1 MKTMN
6 TMNNVLNNRET
17 TLKERVM
24 TGNVTLDNLQAL
36 EGIDFAKCETPI
48 QVMQKIYNAES
59 LVGAVTVVVGN
70 FCNVDVTTDE
80 GMKQFK
86 DKLVQLKERQRHTG
100 YGDSIWVDGVN
111 VFRGYHFT
119 TGHFYC
125 YYVVTNAEMKAIED
139 KIAKMSKSKMTEE
152 DAKALQSDLTP
163 ILRAWQESSIDCTK
177 DKTKKFNYDFRKFFK
192 KIDVVSTFCKKH
204 ADEIVMNSKTVYKDA
219 DKNQFKITL
228 PSDNNEEVAKD
239 LVGDVTEE
247 IRKAAEEFYN
257 GDVLT
262 LLKYSDME
270 AYKPFVGY
278 AREHKE
284 LAMFIKDIYQ
294 LCYNSLNDKFAK
306 LTKEDY
312 ELLRDVI
319 YNKAV
324 YELHMEKDDVI
335 KVAIDTAM
343 VTVKETKE
351 HGIVV
356 GNSDVNAFRQYP
368 VKNIFVKEYHVA
380 LSNKPYMETIAT
392 EEDILVLERNIK
404 DKEEIEFTNGV
415 SADGKIEILSN
426 FTGIATECNGVLV
439 APADLYAFKEVR
451 AMLVHKTFDET
462 ATPKQMIYDVE
473 GKYLTNLIDTLNFS
487 NIRVTGKNCNVLRND
502 GHLIGVFRS
511 AAVTAFGANEYIA
524 IKDVKSFV
532 PRNGSQKY
540 FLIIAE

>member
-1 MKTMN
+1 MKSMKN
-6 TMNNVLNNRET
+6 IKANREEA
-17 TLKERVM
+17 LKQNLM

-36 EGIDFAKCETPI
+36 KGIDFEKCETPI

-70 FCNVDVTTDE
+70 FCNVDVTTE
-80 GMKQFK
+80 TGMKLFK
-86 DKLVQLKERQRHTG
+86 DKLVQLKERQKHVG
-100 YGDSIWVDGVN
+100 YGESIWVDGVN
-111 VFRGYHFT
+111 VFRGYHFS

-139 KIAKMSKSKMTEE
+139 KIAKMSKSQMTVA
-152 DAKALQSDLTP
+152 DAKALQNDLTP

-177 DKTKKFNYDFRKFFK
+177 DKSKKFNYDFRKFFK
-192 KIDVVSTFCKKH
+192 KIDVVSTYCKKH
-204 ADEIVMNSKTVYKDA
+204 ADQIVMNSKTVYKDA
-219 DKNQFKITL
+219 NKNQFKITL

-247 IRKAAEEFYN
+247 IRTAAEEFYN
-257 GDVLT
+257 GDVLD
-262 LLKYSDME
+262 LLKYADME
-270 AYKPFVGY
+270 AYKPFVGF

-294 LCYNSLNDKFAK
+294 LCYNSLNDKEAK
-306 LTKEDY
+306 LSADDY
-312 ELLRDVI
+312 ALLRNVI
-319 YNKAV
+319 YTKAFD
-324 YELHMEKDDVI
+324 LGMEFADVV

-368 VKNIFVKEYHVA
+368 VKNIFPKEYHVA

-439 APADLYAFKEVR
+439 APADLYAFEETR
-451 AMLVHKTFDET
+451 AMLVHKTFDEA
-462 ATPKQMIYDVE
+462 ATPKQMIYDTE
-473 GKYLTNLIDTLNFS
+473 GKYLTKLIDTLNFS
-487 NIRVTGKNCNVLRND
+487 NIRVTGKACNALRND
-502 GHLIGVFRS
+502 GHLIGVFRGT
-511 AAVTAFGANEYIA
+511 VAFGANEYIT
-524 IKDVKSFV
+524 IEDVKAFT

-540 FLIIAE
+540 FLIITK

>member
-1 MKTMN
+1 MKSMN
-6 TMNNVLNNRET
+6 SMKNVKANREA

-24 TGNVTLDNLQAL
+24 TGEITLDNLQAL
-36 EGIDFAKCETPI
+36 KGIDFEKCETPI

-70 FCNVDVTTDE
+70 FCNVDVTTE
-80 GMKQFK
+80 TGMKLFK
-86 DKLVQLKERQRHTG
+86 DKLVQLKERQKHVG
-100 YGDSIWVDGVN
+100 YGESIWVDGVN
-111 VFRGYHFT
+111 VFRGYHFS

-139 KIAKMSKSKMTEE
+139 KIAKMSKSKMTVD
-152 DAKALQSDLTP
+152 DAKALQNDLTP

-177 DKTKKFNYDFRKFFK
+177 DKSKKFNYDFRKFFK
-192 KIDVVSTFCKKH
+192 KIDVVSTYCKKH
-204 ADEIVMNSKTVYKDA
+204 ADQIVMNSKTVYKDA
-219 DKNQFKITL
+219 NKNQFKITL

-247 IRKAAEEFYN
+247 IRTAAEEFYN
-257 GDVLT
+257 DDVLD
-262 LLKYSDME
+262 LLKYADME
-270 AYKPFVGY
+270 AYKPFVGF

-294 LCYNSLNDKFAK
+294 LCYNSLNDKEAK
-306 LTKEDY
+306 LSADDY
-312 ELLRDVI
+312 ALLRNVI
-319 YNKAV
+319 YTKAFD
-324 YELHMEKDDVI
+324 LGMEFADVV

-368 VKNIFVKEYHVA
+368 VKNIFPKEYHVA

-439 APADLYAFKEVR
+439 APADLYAFEETR
-451 AMLVHKTFDET
+451 AMLVHKTFDEA
-462 ATPKQMIYDVE
+462 ATPKQMIYDTE
-473 GKYLTNLIDTLNFS
+473 GKYLTKLIDTLNFS
-487 NIRVTGKNCNVLRND
+487 NIRVTGKACNALRND
-502 GHLIGVFRS
+502 GHLIGVFRGT
-511 AAVTAFGANEYIA
+511 VAFGANEYIT
-524 IKDVKSFV
+524 IEDVKAFT

-540 FLIIAE
+540 FLIITK

>member
-1 MKTMN
+1 MK
-6 TMNNVLNNRET
+6 NVKANRET

-24 TGNVTLDNLQAL
+24 TGEITLDNLQAL
-36 EGIDFAKCETPI
+36 KGIDFSKCENPI

-86 DKLVQLKERQRHTG
+86 DKLVQLKEQQRHVE

-111 VFRGYHFT
+111 VFRGYHFS

-139 KIAKMSKSKMTEE
+139 KIAKMSKSKMTVA
-152 DAKALQSDLTP
+152 DALALQSDLTP
-163 ILRAWQESSIDCTK
+163 ILRAWQESSIDVTK

-228 PSDNNEEVAKD
+228 PSDNNEEVCKD

-247 IRKAAEEFYN
+247 IRTAAEEFYN
-257 GDVLT
+257 GDVLD
-262 LLKYSDME
+262 LLKYADME

-284 LAMFIKDIYQ
+284 LAIFIKDIYQ
-294 LCYNSLNDKFAK
+294 LCYNSLNDKTAK
-306 LTKEDY
+306 LTKDDY
-312 ELLRDVI
+312 ALLRNVI
-319 YNKAV
+319 YTKAFD
-324 YELHMEKDDVI
+324 LGMEFADVV
-335 KVAIDTAM
+335 KVAIDVAM
-343 VTVKETKE
+343 TTVKETKE
-351 HGIVV
+351 GIVV
-356 GNSDVNAFRQYP
+356 GNSDVTAFRQYP

-439 APADLYAFKEVR
+439 APADLYAFEEVR
-451 AMLVHKTFDET
+451 AMLVHKTFDEA

-473 GKYLTNLIDTLNFS
+473 GKYLTKLIDTLNFS
-487 NIRVTGKNCNVLRND
+487 NIRVTGKACNALRND
-502 GHLIGVFRS
+502 GHLIAVFRGS
-511 AAVTAFGANEYIA
+511 VAFGSNEYIT
-524 IKDVKSFV
+524 IEDVKSFV

-540 FLIIAE
+540 FLIIAK

>member
-1 MKTMN
+1 MKSMKN
-6 TMNNVLNNRET
+6 IKANREEA
-17 TLKERVM
+17 LKQNLM

-36 EGIDFAKCETPI
+36 KGIDFEKCETPI

-70 FCNVDVTTDE
+70 FCNVDVTTE
-80 GMKQFK
+80 TGMKLFK
-86 DKLVQLKERQRHTG
+86 DKLVQLKERQKHVG
-100 YGDSIWVDGVN
+100 YGESIWVDGVN
-111 VFRGYHFT
+111 VFRGYHFS

-139 KIAKMSKSKMTEE
+139 KIAKMSKSQMTVA
-152 DAKALQSDLTP
+152 DAKALQNDLTP

-177 DKTKKFNYDFRKFFK
+177 DKSKKFNYDFRKFFK
-192 KIDVVSTFCKKH
+192 KIDVVSTYCKKH
-204 ADEIVMNSKTVYKDA
+204 ADQIVMNSKTVYKDA
-219 DKNQFKITL
+219 NKNQFKITL

-247 IRKAAEEFYN
+247 IRTAAEEFYN
-257 GDVLT
+257 GDVLD
-262 LLKYSDME
+262 LLKYADME
-270 AYKPFVGY
+270 AYKPFVGF

-294 LCYNSLNDKFAK
+294 LCYNSLNDKEAK
-306 LTKEDY
+306 LSADDY
-312 ELLRDVI
+312 ALLRNVI
-319 YNKAV
+319 YTKAFD
-324 YELHMEKDDVI
+324 LGMEFDDVV

-351 HGIVV
+351 LGIVV

-368 VKNIFVKEYHVA
+368 VKNIFPKEYHVA

-439 APADLYAFKEVR
+439 APADLYAFEETR
-451 AMLVHKTFDET
+451 AMLVHKTFDEA
-462 ATPKQMIYDVE
+462 ATPKQMIYDTE
-473 GKYLTNLIDTLNFS
+473 GKYLTKLIDTLNFS
-487 NIRVTGKNCNVLRND
+487 NIRVTGKACNALRND
-502 GHLIGVFRS
+502 GHLIGVFRGT
-511 AAVTAFGANEYIA
+511 VVFGANEYIT
-524 IKDVKSFV
+524 IEDVKAFT

-540 FLIIAE
+540 FLIITK

>member
-1 MKTMN
+1 MKSMKN
-6 TMNNVLNNRET
+6 IKANREEA
-17 TLKERVM
+17 LKQNLM

-36 EGIDFAKCETPI
+36 KGIDFEKCETPI

-70 FCNVDVTTDE
+70 FCNVDVTTE
-80 GMKQFK
+80 TGMKLFK
-86 DKLVQLKERQRHTG
+86 DKLVQLKERQKHVG
-100 YGDSIWVDGVN
+100 YGESIWVDGVN
-111 VFRGYHFT
+111 VFRGYHFS

-139 KIAKMSKSKMTEE
+139 KIAKMSKSQMTVA
-152 DAKALQSDLTP
+152 DAKALQNDLTP

-177 DKTKKFNYDFRKFFK
+177 DKSKKFNYDFRKFFK
-192 KIDVVSTFCKKH
+192 KIDVVSTYCKKH
-204 ADEIVMNSKTVYKDA
+204 ADQIAMNSKTVYKDA
-219 DKNQFKITL
+219 NKNQFKITL

-247 IRKAAEEFYN
+247 IRTAAEEFYN
-257 GDVLT
+257 GDVLD
-262 LLKYSDME
+262 LLKYADME
-270 AYKPFVGY
+270 AYKPFVGF

-294 LCYNSLNDKFAK
+294 LCYNSLNDKEAK
-306 LTKEDY
+306 LSADDY
-312 ELLRDVI
+312 ALLRNVI
-319 YNKAV
+319 YTKAFD
-324 YELHMEKDDVI
+324 LGMEFDDVV

-351 HGIVV
+351 LGIVV

-368 VKNIFVKEYHVA
+368 VKNIFPKEYHVA

-439 APADLYAFKEVR
+439 APADLYAFEETR
-451 AMLVHKTFDET
+451 AMLVHKTFDEA
-462 ATPKQMIYDVE
+462 ATPKQMIYDTE
-473 GKYLTNLIDTLNFS
+473 GKYLTKLIDTLNFS
-487 NIRVTGKNCNVLRND
+487 NIRVTGKACNALRND
-502 GHLIGVFRS
+502 GHLIGVFRGT
-511 AAVTAFGANEYIA
+511 VVFGANEYIT
-524 IKDVKSFV
+524 IEDVKAFT

-540 FLIIAE
+540 FLIITK

>member
-1 MKTMN
+1 MKSMN
-6 TMNNVLNNRET
+6 SMKNVKANREA
-17 TLKERVM
+17 TLKDRVM
-24 TGNVTLDNLQAL
+24 SGEITLDNLQAL
-36 EGIDFAKCETPI
+36 KGIDFSKCENPI

-86 DKLVQLKERQRHTG
+86 DKLVQLKEKQRHTE
-100 YGDSIWVDGVN
+100 YGESIWVDGVN
-111 VFRGYHFT
+111 VFRGYHFI

-139 KIAKMSKSKMTEE
+139 KIAKMSKSKMTVD
-152 DAKALQSDLTP
+152 DALALQSDLTP
-163 ILRAWQESSIDCTK
+163 ILRAWQESSIDVTK
-177 DKTKKFNYDFRKFFK
+177 DKNKKFNYDFRKFFK
-192 KIDVVSTFCKKH
+192 KIDVISTYCKKH
-204 ADEIVMNSKTVYKDA
+204 ADQIVMNSKTVYKDA

-228 PSDNNEEVAKD
+228 PSDNNEEVCKD

-247 IRKAAEEFYN
+247 IRTAAEEFYN
-257 GDVLT
+257 GDVLD
-262 LLKYSDME
+262 LLKYADME
-270 AYKPFVGY
+270 AYKPFVGF

-284 LAMFIKDIYQ
+284 LAIFIKDIYQ
-294 LCYNSLNDKFAK
+294 LCYNSLNDKTAK
-306 LTKEDY
+306 LTKDDY
-312 ELLRDVI
+312 ALLRNVI
-319 YNKAV
+319 YTKAFD
-324 YELHMEKDDVI
+324 LGMEFEDVV
-335 KVAIDTAM
+335 KVAIDVAM
-343 VTVKETKE
+343 TTVKETKE
-351 HGIVV
+351 GIVV

-439 APADLYAFKEVR
+439 APADLYAFEEVR
-451 AMLVHKTFDET
+451 AMLVHKTFDEA

-473 GKYLTNLIDTLNFS
+473 GKYLTKLIDTLNFS
-487 NIRVTGKNCNVLRND
+487 NIRVTGKACNALRND
-502 GHLIGVFRS
+502 GHLIAVFRGT
-511 AAVTAFGANEYIA
+511 VAFSANEYIT
-524 IKDVKSFV
+524 IEDVKSFV

-540 FLIIAE
+540 FLIITK

>member
-1 MKTMN
+1 MKSMN
-6 TMNNVLNNRET
+6 SMKNVKANREA

-24 TGNVTLDNLQAL
+24 TGEITLDNLQAL
-36 EGIDFAKCETPI
+36 KGIDFEKCETPI

-70 FCNVDVTTDE
+70 FCNVDVTTE
-80 GMKQFK
+80 TGMKLFK
-86 DKLVQLKERQRHTG
+86 DKLVQLKERQKHVG
-100 YGDSIWVDGVN
+100 YGESIWVDGVN
-111 VFRGYHFT
+111 VFRGYHFS

-139 KIAKMSKSKMTEE
+139 KIAKMSKSKMTVD
-152 DAKALQSDLTP
+152 DAKALQNDLTP

-177 DKTKKFNYDFRKFFK
+177 DKSKKFNYDFRKFFK
-192 KIDVVSTFCKKH
+192 KIDVVSTYCKKH
-204 ADEIVMNSKTVYKDA
+204 ADQIVMNSKTVYKDA
-219 DKNQFKITL
+219 NKNQFKITL

-247 IRKAAEEFYN
+247 IRTAAEEFYN
-257 GDVLT
+257 DDVLD
-262 LLKYSDME
+262 LLKYADME
-270 AYKPFVGY
+270 AYKPFVGF

-294 LCYNSLNDKFAK
+294 LCYNSLNDKEAK
-306 LTKEDY
+306 LSADDY
-312 ELLRDVI
+312 ALLRNVI
-319 YNKAV
+319 YTKAFD
-324 YELHMEKDDVI
+324 LGMEFADVV

-351 HGIVV
+351 LGIVV

-368 VKNIFVKEYHVA
+368 VKNIFPKEYHVA

-439 APADLYAFKEVR
+439 APADLYAFEETR
-451 AMLVHKTFDET
+451 AMLVHKTFDEA
-462 ATPKQMIYDVE
+462 ATPKQMIYDTE
-473 GKYLTNLIDTLNFS
+473 GKYLTKLIDTLNFS
-487 NIRVTGKNCNVLRND
+487 NIRVTGKACNALRND
-502 GHLIGVFRS
+502 GHLIGVFRGT
-511 AAVTAFGANEYIA
+511 VAFGANEYIT
-524 IKDVKSFV
+524 IEDVKAFT

-540 FLIIAE
+540 FLIITK

>member
-6 TMNNVLNNRET
+6 TMKSMKNVKANRET

-24 TGNVTLDNLQAL
+24 TGEITLDNLQAL
-36 EGIDFAKCETPI
+36 TGIDFSKCENPI

-86 DKLVQLKERQRHTG
+86 DKLVQLKEQQKHVG

-139 KIAKMSKSKMTEE
+139 KIAKMSKSKMTVA
-152 DAKALQSDLTP
+152 DALALQSDLTP
-163 ILRAWQESSIDCTK
+163 ILRAWQESSIDVTK

-228 PSDNNEEVAKD
+228 PSDNNEEVCKD

-257 GDVLT
+257 GDVLD
-262 LLKYSDME
+262 LLKYADME

-278 AREHKE
+278 ARENKE
-284 LAMFIKDIYQ
+284 LAIFIKDIYQ
-294 LCYNSLNDKFAK
+294 LCYNSLNDKAAK
-306 LTKEDY
+306 LTKDDY
-312 ELLRDVI
+312 ALLRNVI
-319 YNKAV
+319 YTKAFD
-324 YELHMEKDDVI
+324 LGMEFADVV
-335 KVAIDTAM
+335 KVAIDVAM
-343 VTVKETKE
+343 TTVKETKE
-351 HGIVV
+351 GIVV
-356 GNSDVNAFRQYP
+356 GNSDVTAFRQYP

-392 EEDILVLERNIK
+392 EEDILILERNIK

-439 APADLYAFKEVR
+439 APADLYAFEEVR
-451 AMLVHKTFDET
+451 AMLVHKTFDEA

-473 GKYLTNLIDTLNFS
+473 GKYLTKLIDTLNFS
-487 NIRVTGKNCNVLRND
+487 NIRVTGKACNALRND
-502 GHLIGVFRS
+502 GHLIAVFRGS
-511 AAVTAFGANEYIA
+511 VAFSSNEYIT
-524 IKDVKSFV
+524 IEDVKSFV

-540 FLIIAE
+540 FLIITK

>member
-6 TMNNVLNNRET
+6 TMKNVKANRET

-24 TGNVTLDNLQAL
+24 TGEITLDNLQAL
-36 EGIDFAKCETPI
+36 KGIDFSKCENPI

-86 DKLVQLKERQRHTG
+86 DKLVQLKEQQRHVE

-111 VFRGYHFT
+111 VFRGYHFS

-139 KIAKMSKSKMTEE
+139 KIAKMSKSKMTVA
-152 DAKALQSDLTP
+152 DALALQSDLTP
-163 ILRAWQESSIDCTK
+163 ILRAWQESSIDVTK

-228 PSDNNEEVAKD
+228 PSDNNEEVCKD

-247 IRKAAEEFYN
+247 IRTAAEEFYN
-257 GDVLT
+257 GDVLD
-262 LLKYSDME
+262 LLKYADME

-284 LAMFIKDIYQ
+284 LAIFIKDIYQ
-294 LCYNSLNDKFAK
+294 LCYNSLNDKTAK
-306 LTKEDY
+306 LTKDDY
-312 ELLRDVI
+312 ALLRNVI
-319 YNKAV
+319 YTKAFD
-324 YELHMEKDDVI
+324 LGMEFADVV
-335 KVAIDTAM
+335 KVAIDVAM
-343 VTVKETKE
+343 TTVKETKE
-351 HGIVV
+351 GIVV
-356 GNSDVNAFRQYP
+356 GNSDVTAFRQYP

-439 APADLYAFKEVR
+439 APADLYAFEEVR
-451 AMLVHKTFDET
+451 AMLVHKTFDEA

-473 GKYLTNLIDTLNFS
+473 GKYLTKLIDTLNFS
-487 NIRVTGKNCNVLRND
+487 NIRVTGKACNALRND
-502 GHLIGVFRS
+502 GHLIAVFRGT
-511 AAVTAFGANEYIA
+511 VAFGSNEYIT
-524 IKDVKSFV
+524 IEDVKSFV

-540 FLIIAE
+540 FLIIAK

>member
-6 TMNNVLNNRET
+6 TMKNVKANRET

-24 TGNVTLDNLQAL
+24 TGEITLDNLQAL
-36 EGIDFAKCETPI
+36 EGIDFSKCENPI

-86 DKLVQLKERQRHTG
+86 DKLVQLKERQRHEG

-111 VFRGYHFT
+111 VFRGYHFS

-139 KIAKMSKSKMTEE
+139 KIAKMSKSKMTVA
-152 DAKALQSDLTP
+152 DALALQSDLTP
-163 ILRAWQESSIDCTK
+163 ILRAWQESSIDVTK

-228 PSDNNEEVAKD
+228 PSDNNEEVCKD

-247 IRKAAEEFYN
+247 IRTAAEEFYN
-257 GDVLT
+257 GDVLD
-262 LLKYSDME
+262 LLKYADME
-270 AYKPFVGY
+270 AYKPFVGF

-284 LAMFIKDIYQ
+284 LAIFIKDIYQ
-294 LCYNSLNDKFAK
+294 LCYNSLNDKTAK
-306 LTKEDY
+306 LTKDDY
-312 ELLRDVI
+312 ELLRNVI
-319 YNKAV
+319 YTKAFD
-324 YELHMEKDDVI
+324 LGMEFADVV
-335 KVAIDTAM
+335 KVAIDVAM
-343 VTVKETKE
+343 TTVKETKE
-351 HGIVV
+351 GIVV

-439 APADLYAFKEVR
+439 APADLYAFEEVR
-451 AMLVHKTFDET
+451 AMLVHKTFDEA

-473 GKYLTNLIDTLNFS
+473 GKYLTKLIDTLNFS
-487 NIRVTGKNCNVLRND
+487 NIRVTGKACNALRND
-502 GHLIGVFRS
+502 GHLIAVFRGT
-511 AAVTAFGANEYIA
+511 VAFGSNEYIT
-524 IKDVKSFV
+524 IEDVKSFA

-540 FLIIAE
+540 FLIIAR

>member
-1 MKTMN
+1 
-6 TMNNVLNNRET
+6 MNNEMKSMKNVKANRQAKIMNKVVDGT
-17 TLKERVM
+17 VS
-24 TGNVTLDNLQAL
+24 LDNLQAM
-36 EGIDFAKCETPI
+36 ENIDFLNVLNPI
-48 QVMQKIYNAES
+48 QLMQKIYNAES

-70 FCNVDVTTDE
+70 ICNVDVTDPAA
-80 GMKQFK
+80 FK
-86 DKLVQLKERQRHTG
+86 EFKEKLVMLKGNKAHAS
-100 YGDSIWVDGVN
+100 YGDSIWVQGVN
-111 VFRGYHFT
+111 VFMGYHFT

-125 YYVVTNAEMKAIED
+125 YYQVTNAEMKAIED
-139 KIAKMSKSKMTEE
+139 KIAKMSKSKMTVA
-152 DAKALQSDLTP
+152 DALALQSDLTP
-163 ILRAWQESSIDCTK
+163 ILRAWQESSIDVTK

-228 PSDNNEEVAKD
+228 PSDNNEEVCKD

-247 IRKAAEEFYN
+247 IRTAAEEFYN
-257 GDVLT
+257 GDVLD
-262 LLKYSDME
+262 LLKYADME

-284 LAMFIKDIYQ
+284 LAIFIKDIYQ
-294 LCYNSLNDKFAK
+294 LCYNSLNDKTAK
-306 LTKEDY
+306 LTKDDY
-312 ELLRDVI
+312 ALLRNVI
-319 YNKAV
+319 YTKAFD
-324 YELHMEKDDVI
+324 LGMEFADVV
-335 KVAIDTAM
+335 KVAIDVAM
-343 VTVKETKE
+343 TTVKETKE
-351 HGIVV
+351 GIVV
-356 GNSDVNAFRQYP
+356 GNSDVTAFRQYP

-439 APADLYAFKEVR
+439 APADLYAFEEVR
-451 AMLVHKTFDET
+451 AMLVHKTFDEA

-473 GKYLTNLIDTLNFS
+473 GKYLTKLIDTLNFS
-487 NIRVTGKNCNVLRND
+487 NIRVTGKACNALRND
-502 GHLIGVFRS
+502 GHLIAVFRGT
-511 AAVTAFGANEYIA
+511 VAFGSNEYIT
-524 IKDVKSFV
+524 IEDVKSFV

-540 FLIIAE
+540 FLIIAK

>member
-6 TMNNVLNNRET
+6 TMKSMKNVKANRET

-24 TGNVTLDNLQAL
+24 TGEITLDNLQAL
-36 EGIDFAKCETPI
+36 EGIDFAKCENPI

-70 FCNVDVTTDE
+70 FCNVDVTTDN

-86 DKLVQLKERQRHTG
+86 DKLVQLKEQQRHTG

-111 VFRGYHFT
+111 VFRGYHFS

-139 KIAKMSKSKMTEE
+139 KIAKMSKSKMTVE
-152 DAKALQSDLTP
+152 DAIKLQADLTP
-163 ILRAWQESSIDCTK
+163 ILRAWQESSIDVTK

-204 ADEIVMNSKTVYKDA
+204 ADQIVMNSKTVYKDA

-228 PSDNNEEVAKD
+228 PSDNNEEVCKD
-239 LVGDVTEE
+239 LVGDVSEE

-257 GDVLT
+257 GDVLD

-270 AYKPFVGY
+270 AYKPFVGF

-294 LCYNSLNDKFAK
+294 LCYNSLNDKTAK

-312 ELLRDVI
+312 ALLRNVI
-319 YNKAV
+319 YTKAFN
-324 YELHMEKDDVI
+324 LGMEFEDVV
-335 KVAIDTAM
+335 KVAIDAAM
-343 VTVKETKE
+343 TTVKETKE
-351 HGIVV
+351 GIIV

-368 VKNIFVKEYHVA
+368 VKNIFPKEYHVA
-380 LSNKPYMETIAT
+380 LTNKPYMETIAT

-415 SADGKIEILSN
+415 SVDGKIELISN
-426 FTGIATECNGVLV
+426 FTGVATECNGVLV
-439 APADLYAFKEVR
+439 APADLYAFEEVR
-451 AMLVHKTFDET
+451 AMLVHKTFDEA

-473 GKYLTNLIDTLNFS
+473 GKYLTKLVNTLNFS
-487 NIRVTGKNCNVLRND
+487 NIRVTGRACNALRND
-502 GHLIGVFRS
+502 GHLIGVFRGT
-511 AAVTAFGANEYIA
+511 VAFGSNEYIT
-524 IKDVKSFV
+524 IEDIKSFV

-540 FLIIAE
+540 FLVVCK